1 MILLRLDCFRQ
12 RKKRRKKT
20 PHRFKILATQM
31 HAQIFYAKR
40 NPILVVGK
48 MKKKEAS
55 SQGELTENPNDKDP
69 FRRKQQRTLS
79 GESGVPR
86 DGDGASVPQLKAR
99 LGLAE
104 TAYSLYG
111 IKGKERYKGRE
122 MPRICVEIAKRLKG
136 RKYT

>member
-1 MILLRLDCFRQ
+1 
-12 RKKRRKKT
+12 
-20 PHRFKILATQM
+20 
-31 HAQIFYAKR
+31 
-40 NPILVVGK
+40 

-86 DGDGASVPQLKAR
+86 DGVSASVPQLKAR

-104 TAYSLYG
+104 TAYNLYG